1 MSTYLKVKDQ
11 ANLRITNK
19 LDFTGSRKVDGSKQ
33 RPNHLAA
40 NVILMTI
47 GSALRIN
54 IRSRTLITM
63 MTMVVM
69 TTSFW
74 RRDMAI
80 LLETLRPID
89 GSGLVVIKVIAG
101 EGNTVTMMTI
111 EIKPSGAT
119 EATEKKGQADNG
131 KNLRS

>member
-1 MSTYLKVKDQ
+1 M
-11 ANLRITNK
+11 
-19 LDFTGSRKVDGSKQ
+19 DFTGSRKVDGSKQ

-89 GSGLVVIKVIAG
+89 GSGLVVKVIAG
-101 EGNTVTMMTI
+101 EGNTLTMMTI
-111 EIKPSGAT
+111 KIKPSGAT

>member
-33 RPNHLAA
+33 RPNHLVA
-40 NVILMTI
+40 NVIVMTI
-47 GSALRIN
+47 DSALRIN

-63 MTMVVM
+63 ITMIVM

-89 GSGLVVIKVIAG
+89 GSGLVVKVIAG
-101 EGNTVTMMTI
+101 EGNTLTMMTI
-111 EIKPSGAT
+111 KIKPSGAT

>member
-33 RPNHLAA
+33 RPNHLVA
-40 NVILMTI
+40 NVIVMTI
-47 GSALRIN
+47 DSALRIN
-54 IRSRTLITM
+54 IRSRTLITV

-89 GSGLVVIKVIAG
+89 GSGLVVKVIAG
-101 EGNTVTMMTI
+101 EGNTLTMMTI
-111 EIKPSGAT
+111 KIKPSGAT
-119 EATEKKGQADNG
+119 EATEKKWQADNG

>member
-33 RPNHLAA
+33 RPNHLVA
-40 NVILMTI
+40 NVIVMTI
-47 GSALRIN
+47 DSALRIN
-54 IRSRTLITM
+54 IRSRTLITV

-89 GSGLVVIKVIAG
+89 GSGLVVKVIAG
-101 EGNTVTMMTI
+101 EGNTLTMMTI
-111 EIKPSGAT
+111 KIKPSGAT

>member
-11 ANLRITNK
+11 VNLRITNK

-54 IRSRTLITM
+54 RSRTLITM

-89 GSGLVVIKVIAG
+89 GSGLVVKVIAG
-101 EGNTVTMMTI
+101 EGNTLTMMTI

>member
-11 ANLRITNK
+11 VNLRITNK

-33 RPNHLAA
+33 RPNHLVA
-40 NVILMTI
+40 NVIVMTI
-47 GSALRIN
+47 DNALI
-54 IRSRTLITM
+54 
-63 MTMVVM
+63 TMVVM

-89 GSGLVVIKVIAG
+89 GSGLVVKVIAG
-101 EGNTVTMMTI
+101 EGNTLTMMTI
-111 EIKPSGAT
+111 KIKPSGAT
-119 EATEKKGQADNG
+119 EATEKKWQADNG

>member
-1 MSTYLKVKDQ
+1 MSTYLKVKNQ
-11 ANLRITNK
+11 VNLRITNK

-89 GSGLVVIKVIAG
+89 GSGLVVKVIAG
-101 EGNTVTMMTI
+101 EGNTLTMMTI
-111 EIKPSGAT
+111 KIKPSGAT
-119 EATEKKGQADNG
+119 EATEKKWQADNG

>member
-11 ANLRITNK
+11 VNLRITNK

-33 RPNHLAA
+33 RPNHLVA
-40 NVILMTI
+40 NVIVMTI
-47 GSALRIN
+47 DSALRIN

-89 GSGLVVIKVIAG
+89 GSGLVVKVIAG
-101 EGNTVTMMTI
+101 EGNTLTMMTI
-111 EIKPSGAT
+111 KIKPSGAT

>member
-89 GSGLVVIKVIAG
+89 GSGLVVKVIAG
-101 EGNTVTMMTI
+101 EGNTLTMMTI
-111 EIKPSGAT
+111 KIKPSGAT

>member
-1 MSTYLKVKDQ
+1 M
-11 ANLRITNK
+11 NLRITNK

-33 RPNHLAA
+33 RPNHLVA
-40 NVILMTI
+40 NVIVMTI
-47 GSALRIN
+47 DSALKIN

-80 LLETLRPID
+80 LLETLRPIE

-101 EGNTVTMMTI
+101 DTLTMMTI

>member
-89 GSGLVVIKVIAG
+89 GSGLVVKVIAG
-101 EGNTVTMMTI
+101 EGNTLTMMTI
-111 EIKPSGAT
+111 KIKPSGAT
-119 EATEKKGQADNG
+119 EATEKKWQADNG

>member
-33 RPNHLAA
+33 RPNHLVA
-40 NVILMTI
+40 NIIVMTI

-63 MTMVVM
+63 ITMVVM

-89 GSGLVVIKVIAG
+89 GSGLVVKVIAG
-101 EGNTVTMMTI
+101 EGNTLTMMTI
-111 EIKPSGAT
+111 KIKPSGAT
-119 EATEKKGQADNG
+119 EATEKKWQADNG